1 MSKKTK
7 MKDDEI
13 LSIVQRHEED
23 ASAYTWGQL
32 GTEREKAMREY
43 YREPYGNE
51 EEGHSEIVTSE
62 VQDTVEWILPSLL
75 KIFSSTDKAVCFE
88 PTKAEDVDGAEQATS
103 VCNYVFYKQ
112 NPGFLVLYTAFKDA
126 LLVKNGVVTWRKETK
141 RTKTVKNVRGVD
153 EMSLAMLIVTEGWDI
168 EATEQLPPQP
178 MAGPDGQPAIDPMT
192 GQPMMG
198 PSLINAR
205 LFKME
210 ERKTIKVECIQPE
223 RLLVKRDWVSPL
235 LAECPYVGQVMPVTL
250 SELHEMGFDDVEADD
265 LTASDE
271 TNLSPD
277 AAYRQNRSNTAETGY
292 IGESISTSTDDE
304 SQTQGILYRE
314 WVLVDADGDGVAER
328 LEIYRLKDK
337 ILSQEECS
345 HVPVAMFSPILNP
358 HRFDG
363 MSVAETMSD
372 LQRLKTELTR
382 QMMDSAYLANNA
394 RTVVQTDASGS
405 PMVNIDDLLDSRAG
419 GIIRAR
425 SLDSIRSEV
434 VPFVGGQTLPL
445 LEYVDSMGERRTGVS
460 RAQQGLDANVL
471 RNDKTAVEV
480 QQTANAAQ
488 ARVELIARVFAET
501 GMKPMFQGL
510 LKLFTDGEMEKIAFR
525 LLDKFVEYDPN
536 EWRDSYDM
544 TINVGLGTGDRNQQ
558 MAMLQGMSQAQM
570 AMMATPLGPMLLK
583 PKQIYNV
590 HSKMAEA
597 AGYKN
602 VGEFWTDP
610 GEQPI
615 PPQQPPPDPQLQIAQ
630 MKLQGEAQKMQA
642 ETKLS
647 MEMEQMKAQAKLQ
660 ETRGQL
666 ELQAS
671 NDARDADRAA
681 MQAQFDAK
689 LEQEKLKFDYYKTD
703 QDNRTKIIIEE
714 MRNNTARDT
723 AALSAQT
730 SERNAERSAQ
740 AAENAPE
747 PAGAAE

>member
-1 MSKKTK
+1 MAKAKKMT
-7 MKDDEI
+7 DDDV
-13 LSIVQRHEED
+13 LNIVQRHQED
-23 ASAYTWGQL
+23 SSAYTWGQL

-75 KIFSSTDKAVCFE
+75 KIFTSTDKAVCFE
-88 PTKAEDVDGAEQATS
+88 PTRAEDVDGAEQATS

-112 NPGFLVLYTAFKDA
+112 NNGFLTLYTAFKDA

-141 RTKTVKNVRGVD
+141 RTKTAKNVRGID
-153 EMSLAMLIVTEGWDI
+153 HMSLAMLMMTEGWEIDS
-168 EATEQLPPQP
+168 TEPLPPQP
-178 MAGPDGQPAIDPMT
+178 MIGPDGQQLIGLDGLPVE
-192 GQPMMG
+192 QPQTF
-198 PSLINAR
+198 NVR
-205 LFKME
+205 LYKME
-210 ERKTIKVECIQPE
+210 QMTTIRVDCIQPE

-235 LAECPYVGQVMPVTL
+235 LSDCPYVGEVLPVTL
-250 SELHEMGFDDVEADD
+250 SELHEMGFKDVEADD
-265 LTASDE
+265 LSASDE

-277 AAYRQNRSNTAETGY
+277 AAYRENRSSTAETGY
-292 IGESISTSTDDE
+292 IGESNSTATDDD
-304 SQTQGILYRE
+304 SQTQGVLYRE
-314 WVLVDADGDGVAER
+314 WVLCDADGDGVAER

-337 ILSQEECS
+337 ILSREECS

-394 RTVVQTDASGS
+394 RTVVVTDANGS
-405 PMVNIDDLLDSRAG
+405 PQVNIDDLLDSRAG
-419 GIIRAR
+419 GVIRAR
-425 SLDSIRSEV
+425 SLDSIRSEI

-445 LEYVDSMGERRTGVS
+445 LQYVDSMGEKRTGVS
-460 RAQQGLDANVL
+460 LAQQGLDANVL

-510 LKLFTDGEMEKIAFR
+510 LKLLTDGEMEKIAFR

-558 MAMLQGMSQAQM
+558 VAMLQGVFQSQMGLMS
-570 AMMATPLGPMLLK
+570 TPLGQMLVT
-583 PKQIYNV
+583 PKQIYNTQA
-590 HSKMAEA
+590 KLTEA
-597 AGYKN
+597 VGYKN

-610 GEQPI
+610 GDQPV

-630 MKLQGEAQKMQA
+630 MKLQADGQKFQA
-642 ETKLS
+642 ESQLTMQL
-647 MEMEQMKAQAKLQ
+647 EQMKAEANRQAA
-660 ETRGQL
+660 ESQL
-666 ELQAS
+666 TLQAT
-671 NDARDADRAA
+671 NDARDAERETMVAAHKQQLERWQLEFDR
-681 MQAQFDAK
+681 
-689 LEQEKLKFDYYKTD
+689 YKADTD
-703 QDNRTKIIIEE
+703 NQTKIIVAEIQANASRQNAE
-714 MRNNTARDT
+714 
-723 AALSAQT
+723 LSAQT
-730 SERNAERSAQ
+730 SLHNAEQSAQ
-740 AAENAPE
+740 DAVKQSESE
-747 PAGAAE
+747 P